1 MAWYGGPVNTV
12 LHETR
17 YRAALAAAGDVDAH
31 ERLDNIAELVSDAH
45 LFEMRRWHTLAPQ
58 DRPALLGAFS
68 AHCRSMTAAAD
79 PRASRDARVTL
90 STLHGAKGLEF
101 DTVVITGFDADH
113 LPHRRT
119 VKASDDAGQAVEEE
133 RRLAYVGMTRAR
145 LELVLTI
152 PAISGHG
159 EDRRATAPS
168 PFIEDIPPDLLQTT
182 STPSAPAAIGLPSVA
197 LSGDALTEWD
207 MRSE

>member
-1 MAWYGGPVNTV
+1 M

-17 YRAALAAAGDVDAH
+17 YRTALAASGDVDVH

-45 LFEMRRWHTLAPQ
+45 LFETRRRQTLAEQ
-58 DRPALLGAFS
+58 DCPALLGAFI
-68 AHCRSMTAAAD
+68 AHCRSMTAVTD
-79 PRASRDARVTL
+79 PLASRDARVTL

-101 DTVVITGFDADH
+101 DTVVITGFDADR

-119 VKASDDAGQAVEEE
+119 VKAADDASQALEEE

-152 PAISGHG
+152 PATTGHG

-182 STPSAPAAIGLPSVA
+182 SAAPAPAAIGLPSVA

>member
-1 MAWYGGPVNTV
+1 MHDLVNTV

-17 YRAALAAAGDVDAH
+17 YRTALAASGDVDAH

-45 LFEMRRWHTLAPQ
+45 LFEKRRRQTLAAQ
-58 DRPALLGAFS
+58 DRPALLGAFI

-79 PRASRDARVTL
+79 PRASRNARVTL

-101 DTVVITGFDADH
+101 DTVVITGFDTDR

-119 VKASDDAGQAVEEE
+119 VKAADDAGQAVEEE

-145 LELVLTI
+145 FELVLTI
-152 PAISGHG
+152 PATTGHG

-168 PFIEDIPPDLLQTT
+168 PFLEDIPADLLQTT
-182 STPSAPAAIGLPSVA
+182 SAAAAPAAIGLPSVA

>member
-1 MAWYGGPVNTV
+1 M

-17 YRAALAAAGDVDAH
+17 YRIALAASGGVDVH

-45 LFEMRRWHTLAPQ
+45 LFETRRRQTLAPQ
-58 DRPALLGAFS
+58 DCPALLGALI
-68 AHCRSMTAAAD
+68 AHCRSMTAATD
-79 PRASRDARVTL
+79 PLASRDARVTL

-101 DTVVITGFDADH
+101 DTVVITGFDADR

-119 VKASDDAGQAVEEE
+119 VKASDDASQPLEEE
-133 RRLAYVGMTRAR
+133 RPLAYVGMTRAR

-152 PAISGHG
+152 PATTGHG

-168 PFIEDIPPDLLQTT
+168 PFIEDIRPDLLQTT
-182 STPSAPAAIGLPSVA
+182 SAAPAPAAIGLPSVA
-197 LSGDALTEWD
+197 LSGDALTEWE